1 MKSFFSLP
9 SSSFSGS
16 FYIKVFILCL
26 IILLASLYS
35 YFQHEREEETKA
47 KKDKQKEGMTNNST
61 ILLLGDSILNNEAYV
76 KNGKSIV
83 NLLKEKSDQEVDSY
97 AVNNASIIDIYQQL
111 NNVPLDLN
119 DENTSLFLSVGG
131 NDILTTFEDEIQNE
145 NDGDRLKPIFN
156 AYKKLVTSIQTKMN
170 KVGKITLLNL
180 YYPTNMKY
188 QQYKPILEEW
198 NRLLDQ
204 YTREKNLNILRL
216 NYLLTQSTDFSLS
229 IEPSESG
236 GMKIADNIIL
246 NA

>member
-1 MKSFFSLP
+1 MTSLFH
-9 SSSFSGS
+9 SFSIS
-16 FYIKVFILCL
+16 FYIKVFVLCL

-35 YFQHEREEETKA
+35 YFQYDRQERKE
-47 KKDKQKEGMTNNST
+47 KEGMTQNSSKPL
-61 ILLLGDSILNNEAYV
+61 ILLLGDSIFNNEAYV

-83 NLLKEKSDQEVDSY
+83 NLLKDKEQEVDSY

-119 DENTSLFLSVGG
+119 NEHTSLFLSVGG
-131 NDILTTFEDEIQNE
+131 NDILTTFVDQIQNE
-145 NDGDRLKPIFN
+145 DSDMKNTLKPIFN
-156 AYKKLVTSIQTKMN
+156 AYKKLVASIQTKMN
-170 KVGKITLLNL
+170 KVGKITLVNL

-204 YTREKNLNILRL
+204 YAREKNLNVLRL